1 MDERNVHTIWKCMC
15 ENNEDVIKVCMHVK
29 ELVDMR
35 DRCIE
40 GVLNRGQCSESI
52 ECLCTE

>member
-1 MDERNVHTIWKCMC
+1 MQ
-15 ENNEDVIKVCMHVK
+15 VK

-35 DRCIE
+35 DKYVD
-40 GVLNRGQCSESI
+40 GVLNRGEYSEII